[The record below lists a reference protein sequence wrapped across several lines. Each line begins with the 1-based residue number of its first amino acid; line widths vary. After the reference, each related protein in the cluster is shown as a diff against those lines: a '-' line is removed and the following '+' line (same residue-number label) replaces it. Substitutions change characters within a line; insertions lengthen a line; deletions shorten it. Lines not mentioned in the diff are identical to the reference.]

1 MTIMTDSSHDKYIFG
16 NPLEDYDDQV
26 EREEEDD
33 HDASE
38 DDTGSDSET
47 KDVQKG
53 NYDDD
58 EVDDN
63 DDNYD
68 NANPWVELTDQVQE
82 SLSELFDEQVQLYRQ
97 QGKSDIVLSFLG
109 VNSIVP
115 ALWLVIQYGSPLN
128 YCRTQFSF
136 LFLSSRLP
144 AANCRSPR

>member
-1 MTIMTDSSHDKYIFG
+1 MTIMTDSSHDKDIFG
-16 NPLEDYDDQV
+16 NPLEDYDDQE

-33 HDASE
+33 YDASD

-115 ALWLVIQYGSPLN
+115 AL
-128 YCRTQFSF
+128 
-136 LFLSSRLP
+136 
-144 AANCRSPR
+144 